1 MKLIVGIIIGGVIV
15 SGITAYATYN
25 YYASQVSYT
34 NKDGTEVSVETA
46 LNELYNKNDLL
57 WVNSNSSV
65 EFANKKLNIDLSKY
79 SAIIILWNQN
89 TNGYA
94 TGYSYIEVGKNG
106 RLRIYA
112 YDGDYYVERSINVL
126 SDGIEIG
133 VGLNSVPDSGINNVR
148 AIPTY
153 IFGVK

>member
-79 SAIIILWNQN
+79 SAIIIL
-89 TNGYA
+89 
-94 TGYSYIEVGKNG
+94 
-106 RLRIYA
+106 
-112 YDGDYYVERSINVL
+112 
-126 SDGIEIG
+126 
-133 VGLNSVPDSGINNVR
+133 
-148 AIPTY
+148 
-153 IFGVK
+153 